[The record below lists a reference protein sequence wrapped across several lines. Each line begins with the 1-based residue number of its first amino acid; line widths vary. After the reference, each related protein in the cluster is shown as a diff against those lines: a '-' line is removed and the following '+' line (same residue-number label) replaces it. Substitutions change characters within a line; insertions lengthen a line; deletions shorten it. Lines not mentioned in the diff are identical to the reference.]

1 MTSLNNILD
10 PFKRKIQI
18 KYLLLFSFFFA
29 YSLLSINSQ
38 KNESLFLFNPTEIK
52 NILKKDKNI
61 FNTPIPLKIAK
72 EDLEVLYFLFQKK
85 NSEYSFIES
94 ALTLNKLS
102 SKFGFLPLVLSA
114 YQNEFVSNLSGKG
127 IWSLSYITAL
137 KMNLKVNSYID
148 QRLDENASTQAAVGY
163 IKELSKLY
171 KSDNWTLLSF
181 ITSPNYTSNII
192 KKTKSNKW
200 EEAIKFIDQK
210 YLFNIDLI
218 NWLDQI
224 EYTQDHIDS
233 YHSNLNEFK
242 FKENIFFDA
251 IAQFKIMDFQK
262 IKRDN
267 PFLLGQIIPKNCD
280 LNLEDEVGNFLK
292 KNIQKILSF
301 QDSMRQNLF
310 LDTIQ
315 KSIKIHLVKKGDVLG
330 QIAIDNH
337 VSVNEIMRWNK
348 LKNTIIYQ
356 DQKLILMSKNELNS
370 NKFVHKTIFEE
381 KYFWE
386 IAAVNPN
393 ITIKS
398 LCKYNYYHELKPN
411 QQLKITKK

>member
-1 MTSLNNILD
+1 M
-10 PFKRKIQI
+10 
-18 KYLLLFSFFFA
+18 
-29 YSLLSINSQ
+29 
-38 KNESLFLFNPTEIK
+38 
-52 NILKKDKNI
+52 
-61 FNTPIPLKIAK
+61 
-72 EDLEVLYFLFQKK
+72 
-85 NSEYSFIES
+85 
-94 ALTLNKLS
+94 
-102 SKFGFLPLVLSA
+102 SA
-114 YQNEFVSNLSGKG
+114 YQNQYTSNLSGKG

-137 KMNLKVNSYID
+137 KMNLKVNSCID
-148 QRLDENASTQAAVGY
+148 QRLDENASTQAAMGY

-181 ITSPNYTSNII
+181 ITSPNYVSNIL

-224 EYTQDHIDS
+224 EYKIHILS
-233 YHSNLNEFK
+233 ILNHSNLNEFT
-242 FKENIFFDA
+242 FEENIFDA
-251 IAQFKIMDFQK
+251 IAQFKIIDFHK

-267 PFLLGQIIPKNCD
+267 PFLLGQIIPKNYD

-315 KSIKIHLVKKGDVLG
+315 KNKKIYLVKQGDVLG
-330 QIAIDNH
+330 QIAIDNN

-348 LKNTIIYQ
+348 
-356 DQKLILMSKNELNS
+356 
-370 NKFVHKTIFEE
+370 
-381 KYFWE
+381 
-386 IAAVNPN
+386 
-393 ITIKS
+393 
-398 LCKYNYYHELKPN
+398 
-411 QQLKITKK
+411 

>member
-18 KYLLLFSFFFA
+18 KYLLLFLFFFA
-29 YSLLSINSQ
+29 CRLFSINAQ
-38 KNESLFLFNPTEIK
+38 KNENLFLFNPTEIK

-85 NSEYSFIES
+85 ISEYSFIES

-137 KMNLKVNSYID
+137 KMNLKVNSCID
-148 QRLDENASTQAAVGY
+148 QRLDENASTQAAMRY

-224 EYTQDHIDS
+224 EYDPYNIDS
-233 YHSNLNEFK
+233 YHSNLNEFT

-251 IAQFKIMDFQK
+251 IAQFKIIDFQK

-280 LNLEDEVGNFLK
+280 LNLENEVGNFLK
-292 KNIQKILSF
+292 DNIQKILSF

-315 KSIKIHLVKKGDVLG
+315 KNKKIHLVKKGDVLG
-330 QIAIDNH
+330 QIAIDNN
-337 VSVNEIMRWNK
+337 VSINEIMRWNK

-356 DQKLILMSKNELNS
+356 DQKLILMSKNELNI

-386 IAAVNPN
+386 IAKVYPK

-411 QQLKITKK
+411 QQLRITKK

>member
-18 KYLLLFSFFFA
+18 KYLLLFLFFFA
-29 YSLLSINSQ
+29 CRLFSINAQ
-38 KNESLFLFNPTEIK
+38 KNENLFLFNPTEIK

-61 FNTPIPLKIAK
+61 FNPPIPLKIAK
-72 EDLEVLYFLFQKK
+72 EDLEVLYFLFKK
-85 NSEYSFIES
+85 KITEYSFIES
-94 ALTLNKLS
+94 ALSLNKLS

-114 YQNEFVSNLSGKG
+114 YQNDFVSNLSGKG

-181 ITSPNYTSNII
+181 ITSPNYVSNII

-200 EEAIKFIDQK
+200 EDGIKFIDQK

-224 EYTQDHIDS
+224 EYDPYHIDS
-233 YHSNLNEFK
+233 YHSNLNEFT

-251 IAQFKIMDFQK
+251 IAQFKIIDFQK

-280 LNLEDEVGNFLK
+280 LNLENEVGNFLK
-292 KNIQKILSF
+292 DNIQKILSF

-315 KSIKIHLVKKGDVLG
+315 KNKKIHLVKKGDVLG
-330 QIAIDNH
+330 QIAIDNN
-337 VSVNEIMRWNK
+337 VSINEIMRWNK

-356 DQKLILMSKNELNS
+356 DQKLILMSKNELNN

-386 IAAVNPN
+386 IAAVNPK

-411 QQLKITKK
+411 QQLRITKK

>member
-29 YSLLSINSQ
+29 YSVLSINSQ

-85 NSEYSFIES
+85 ISEYSFIES
-94 ALTLNKLS
+94 ALTLNKVS

-224 EYTQDHIDS
+224 EYAQDHIDS

>member
-18 KYLLLFSFFFA
+18 KYLLLFSFFFT

-85 NSEYSFIES
+85 ITEYSFIES

-315 KSIKIHLVKKGDVLG
+315 KSKKIHLVKKGDVLG
-330 QIAIDNH
+330 QIAIDNN

-356 DQKLILMSKNELNS
+356 DQKLILMSKNELNN
-370 NKFVHKTIFEE
+370 NKFDHKTIFEE

-386 IAAVNPN
+386 IAAVNPK

-411 QQLKITKK
+411 QQLRITKK